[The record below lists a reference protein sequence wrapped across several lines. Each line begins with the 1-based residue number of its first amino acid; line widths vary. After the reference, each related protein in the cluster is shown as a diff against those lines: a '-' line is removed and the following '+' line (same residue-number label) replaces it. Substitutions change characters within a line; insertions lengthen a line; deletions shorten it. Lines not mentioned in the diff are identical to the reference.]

1 MISNGL
7 RLVLDKDSGQQQPN
21 YEGLVQILKSLPKSG
36 DDAVIHDWLLW
47 SRKWSLA
54 MRHNPNM
61 NIGDLLA
68 CFIEEMEKLVA
79 VGVLERDMAYE
90 RAINFVK
97 ELQARREALHP
108 L

>member
-1 MISNGL
+1 
-7 RLVLDKDSGQQQPN
+7 
-21 YEGLVQILKSLPKSG
+21 
-36 DDAVIHDWLLW
+36 
-47 SRKWSLA
+47 